1 MIIIFLLARGTV
13 GASHLHSRK
22 GERPPPRRDTAD
34 VRVFVRKQQQAS
46 SVRWHSSQS
55 IVGLPTAFAGFVD
68 LIVLV
73 GSLHHI
79 PPPRGNRPRGFSLAF
94 LWLFSGFS
102 LASLWLFSGFSLD
115 QVGQTI

>member
-34 VRVFVRKQQQAS
+34 VRVFVRRQQQAG

-73 GSLHHI
+73 GSLHHRHTDHTR
-79 PPPRGNRPRGFSLAF
+79 PHRPYQVTQTLSAVPRAPGH
-94 LWLFSGFS
+94 SG
-102 LASLWLFSGFSLD
+102 
-115 QVGQTI
+115 